1 MLQIEKPA
9 ATPRFALF
17 QLGFRPFFAGAA
29 LFGIV
34 AVFLWM
40 LVYVFGQ
47 PLVPLGLDA
56 LTWHGHEMVFGY
68 TLAVVAGFLLTAVVN
83 WTGQPS
89 LKGAS
94 LAMAWLLWLTARVA
108 LYLPEG
114 GLIVA
119 AVADLAFLLT
129 VTFGVA
135 RPIFRVRQW
144 KQVGILSKLV
154 LLLIASGTFYAG
166 ALGHLAEGVRWGL
179 FGAFYV
185 VLALVFMMARRVMP
199 FFIER
204 GVDEAF
210 TPRNRRWL
218 DIASLF
224 GVLIWALFEIFW
236 PAQETIIA
244 LLSLGLFLMHALRL
258 VDWHTPGIWRK
269 PLLWSLYLG
278 YASLTLGFALR
289 ILSVWGD
296 LSPFLALHAFAY
308 GGIGMMT
315 LGMMSRV
322 SLGHTGRNVFQ
333 PPRIINLF
341 LLLLALGTVTRV
353 LAPLIDMTHY
363 TLWIGVSQVLWMAAF
378 GLFAWVYVPMLIRPR
393 IDGRPG

>member
-1 MLQIEKPA
+1 MLQIEKSTPA
-9 ATPRFALF
+9 PRFALF

-29 LFGIV
+29 LFSIV

-47 PLVPLGLDA
+47 PLVPAVLDPLA
-56 LTWHGHEMVFGY
+56 WHAHEMIFGY

-89 LKGAS
+89 LTGPS
-94 LAMAWLLWLTARVA
+94 LAMAWLLWLSARVA

-114 GLIVA
+114 GLSIA
-119 AVADLAFLLT
+119 AVADMAFLLM

-135 RPIFRVRQW
+135 RPVFRARQW
-144 KQVGILSKLV
+144 KQMGILSKLV

-166 ALGHLAEGVRWGL
+166 ALGHLAQGVEWGL

-185 VLALVFMMARRVMP
+185 VLALVLMVARRVMP

-204 GVDEAF
+204 GVEEAF

-218 DIASLF
+218 DIVSLI
-224 GVLIWALFEIFW
+224 GVLIWALFEVFW
-236 PAQETIIA
+236 PAQQEAIA
-244 LLSLGLFLMHALRL
+244 ILSLALFLLHALRMI
-258 VDWHTPGIWRK
+258 DWHTPGIWRK

-278 YASLTLGFALR
+278 YASLVLGFGLR
-289 ILSVWGD
+289 VLSIWGN

-322 SLGHTGRNVFQ
+322 SLGHTGRNVFH
-333 PPRIINLF
+333 PPRIVIVF
-341 LLLLALGTVTRV
+341 LLLLALGAVTRV
-353 LAPLIDMTHY
+353 LMPLVDMAHY
-363 TLWIGVSQVLWMAAF
+363 TLWIGVSQILWMAAF